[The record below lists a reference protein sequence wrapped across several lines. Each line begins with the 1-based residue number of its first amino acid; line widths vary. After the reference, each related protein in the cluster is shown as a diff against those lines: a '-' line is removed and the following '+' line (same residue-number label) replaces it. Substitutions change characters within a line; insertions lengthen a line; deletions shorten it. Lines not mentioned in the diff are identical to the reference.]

1 MALSLHISSKHFIE
15 IGLRWFTTPCNS
27 FSNQRKLFDLDKKHM
42 MHQKYESNRLK
53 YAILD
58 LKNYDLKKKS
68 KYEQKPQ
75 VDSNSWSAIYNPYTL
90 TTELYK

>member
-1 MALSLHISSKHFIE
+1 
-15 IGLRWFTTPCNS
+15 
-27 FSNQRKLFDLDKKHM
+27 

-53 YAILD
+53 YAIFD